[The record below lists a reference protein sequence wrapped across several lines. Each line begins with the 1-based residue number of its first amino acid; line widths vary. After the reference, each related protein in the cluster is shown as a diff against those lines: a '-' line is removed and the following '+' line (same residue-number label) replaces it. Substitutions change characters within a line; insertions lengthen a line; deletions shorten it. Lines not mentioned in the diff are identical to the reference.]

1 MRRCVSVLCLAALAV
16 TVSAAPAG
24 AKARSFTVIGVQS
37 GVQSP
42 HGTSTT
48 ATQNLFSGNRKV
60 GHDQITCERGQVSIC
75 STKFFFKTGTI
86 RIQGRATNAKTFAFP
101 IVGGTG
107 AYKGAKG
114 SVLVHVLSTTR
125 ERETFNFR

>member
-1 MRRCVSVLCLAALAV
+1 VRRCVSVLCLAALAV

-37 GVQSP
+37 P
-42 HGTSTT
+42 NGTSTT

-86 RIQGRATNAKTFAFP
+86 RIQGRATNAKTFTFP
-101 IVGGTG
+101 IVGGKG

-114 SVLVHVLSTTR
+114 SVLVHVLSPTR

>member
-1 MRRCVSVLCLAALAV
+1 MRRCASVLCLAALAV
-16 TVSAAPAG
+16 TVSAAPAS
-24 AKARSFTVIGVQS
+24 AKPRSFTVIGVQS
-37 GVQSP
+37 P
-42 HGTSTT
+42 NGTSTT
-48 ATQNLFSGNRKV
+48 STQNLFSGNRKV

-86 RIQGRATNAKTFAFP
+86 TIQGRATNAKTFAFP
-101 IVGGTG
+101 IVAGTG

-114 SVLVHVLSTTR
+114 SVTVHVLSATR